1 MTDHSYYRR
10 EELAEMGFRS
20 LGQDVKIS
28 RTARL
33 YSPAS
38 IAIGDHSMV
47 DDFCVLMGQLDIGR
61 NVHIAH
67 GCRVMAGRDG
77 IRMQDFCGLAFGV
90 TIFAQSDDYSGATL
104 TNPTVPK
111 AMRDIRRGAVEIGRH
126 VIVGAHAM
134 VFPGV
139 ILGEGGAIGAG
150 SVVKRSTEPWS
161 IYAGS
166 PARRV
171 RERLRDLLALE
182 REYLREGLHNP
193 VSGALQG

>member
-1 MTDHSYYRR
+1 MSDPTYYGR
-10 EELAEMGFRS
+10 EELEAMGFRQ
-20 LGQDVKIS
+20 LGREVRIS

-38 IAIGDHSMV
+38 IAIGDYSMV
-47 DDFCVLMGQLDIGR
+47 DDFCVLMGNIDIGR

-77 IRMQDFCGLAFGV
+77 IRMQDFSGLAFGV
-90 TIFAQSDDYSGATL
+90 TVFAQSDDYSGATL

-111 AMRDIRRGAVEIGRH
+111 ALRNIRRGAVDIGRH

-139 ILGEGGAIGAG
+139 TLGEGGAIGAA
-150 SVVKRSTEPWS
+150 SVVKRSTEPWT

-171 RERLRDLLALE
+171 KERLRDLLALE
-182 REYLREGLHNP
+182 QEYLQQDAAP
-193 VSGALQG
+193 